1 VLGFRDKD
9 PLVYLLLATCKEVYK
24 FFLLRLFRLRKFL
37 LLFGILTGM
46 SFMVMVM
53 LVFMVM
59 VMLVF
64 MVIVMLVLVL
74 MLVWVMLFKTVMFI
88 LIFLLVVEMPSFE
101 GVAINPLNKDDY
113 RY

>member
-1 VLGFRDKD
+1 
-9 PLVYLLLATCKEVYK
+9 
-24 FFLLRLFRLRKFL
+24 LRLFRLRKFL

-46 SFMVMVM
+46 SFME
-53 LVFMVM
+53 M